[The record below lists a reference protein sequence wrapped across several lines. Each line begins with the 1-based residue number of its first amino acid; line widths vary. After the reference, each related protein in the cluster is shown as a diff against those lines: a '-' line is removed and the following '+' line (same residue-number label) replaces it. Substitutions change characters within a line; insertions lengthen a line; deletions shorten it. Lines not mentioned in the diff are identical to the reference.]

1 MEKPQIVIDGDGHV
15 VEVNATY
22 ATLDKQFESIK
33 PTYGQASQGFIVR
46 TMGGKLA
53 GPEAEDGFVGHND
66 CNFPPHG
73 AAYLYRRAG
82 TYNPWARLP
91 DMDADQIDVA
101 VVYPTH
107 ELPLSIIPDS
117 KFATARSRAYNNWLH
132 EYCSV
137 SPKRI
142 KGIGI
147 IALQDVESAIEEM
160 RRSVVD
166 LDMVG
171 VQIGCTV
178 RQDTLLS
185 DIRLDPFWHA
195 AEELDVPV
203 AVHGPALP
211 DFFRQYIDIN
221 RPDHMLEAQHMAHA
235 FAQML
240 ACSNVITSGVL
251 ERFSKL
257 RIAFLEAGSGWVP
270 YWMHRMD
277 EYNEVAPER
286 WAMISSEPSDY
297 IKSGRV
303 FFSCEPGDPDIPY
316 FLENIGEQA
325 MLFAS
330 DYLHFDAHFVGE
342 VGHDGVPYPGTVNSL
357 LGRDDI
363 TVSARTKMMY
373 DNPLAFYKNLIPK
386 DLGKIGD
393 PITQEEPDEVRNQD
407 MPGTIAARF

>member
-1 MEKPQIVIDGDGHV
+1 
-15 VEVNATY
+15 
-22 ATLDKQFESIK
+22 
-33 PTYGQASQGFIVR
+33 
-46 TMGGKLA
+46 
-53 GPEAEDGFVGHND
+53 
-66 CNFPPHG
+66 
-73 AAYLYRRAG
+73 
-82 TYNPWARLP
+82 
-91 DMDADQIDVA
+91 
-101 VVYPTH
+101 
-107 ELPLSIIPDS
+107 
-117 KFATARSRAYNNWLH
+117 
-132 EYCSV
+132 
-137 SPKRI
+137 
-142 KGIGI
+142 
-147 IALQDVESAIEEM
+147 
-160 RRSVVD
+160 
-166 LDMVG
+166 
-171 VQIGCTV
+171 
-178 RQDTLLS
+178 
-185 DIRLDPFWHA
+185 
-195 AEELDVPV
+195 
-203 AVHGPALP
+203 
-211 DFFRQYIDIN
+211 
-221 RPDHMLEAQHMAHA
+221 
-235 FAQML
+235 
-240 ACSNVITSGVL
+240 
-251 ERFSKL
+251 
-257 RIAFLEAGSGWVP
+257 
-270 YWMHRMD
+270 MD